1 MVTGFFKTLIHQ
13 HRRLFGGLD
22 HVLELRFAPALLLL
36 ALCRA
41 GRYLSAMKV
50 AEIRD
55 LVERQP
61 FRPFGVR
68 LNNGAHYT
76 FKDSRD
82 VGAPKDYRLLIYFG
96 KSEAVRID
104 TDSIVGIFER

>member
-1 MVTGFFKTLIHQ
+1 
-13 HRRLFGGLD
+13 
-22 HVLELRFAPALLLL
+22 
-36 ALCRA
+36 
-41 GRYLSAMKV
+41 MKV

-55 LVERQP
+55 LVERLP

-104 TDSIVGIFER
+104 TDSIVEIFER